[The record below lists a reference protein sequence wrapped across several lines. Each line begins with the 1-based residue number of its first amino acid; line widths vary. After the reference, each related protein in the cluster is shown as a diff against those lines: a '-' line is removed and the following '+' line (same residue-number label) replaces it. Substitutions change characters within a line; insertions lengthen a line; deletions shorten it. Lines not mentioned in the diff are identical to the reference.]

1 MSFAAATID
10 AGVEWVVAAAAAA
23 PTRHATCRAVVA
35 ATTCAYVSNATFEGG
50 GGIMFGSSRNSNAP
64 AD

>member
-10 AGVEWVVAAAAAA
+10 AGVEWVAAAA